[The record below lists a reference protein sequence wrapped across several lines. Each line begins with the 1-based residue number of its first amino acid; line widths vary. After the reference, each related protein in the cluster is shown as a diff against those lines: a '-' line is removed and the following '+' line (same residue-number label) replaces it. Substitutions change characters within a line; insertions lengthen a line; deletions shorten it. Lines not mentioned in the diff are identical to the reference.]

1 MRWRKQHH
9 FIDKP
14 SDFYYVNL
22 NSPNFLV
29 MAKKRLK
36 TVIRHDQIAEAAL
49 DVVRSEGIRGLN
61 VAAVAEKVG
70 LVPSAVY
77 RHFKNKS
84 EIVGTV
90 LGLIQTRLNRHYQDV
105 IQQDLEPVEKLNLL
119 LSRHVELIDGNNAIP
134 RIIFSEEVIGGMPEK
149 QQQLYGIIRDVIR
162 NVSVIVTEGQH
173 KGTIRRDLPAE
184 NIAVSFLGM
193 IQPAAIIWNLSDGEF
208 DLTRHSKNAWKL
220 FLDAIRHGAEKID

>member
-1 MRWRKQHH
+1 
-9 FIDKP
+9 
-14 SDFYYVNL
+14 
-22 NSPNFLV
+22 

-84 EIVGTV
+84 EIVGAV
-90 LGLIQTRLNRHYQDV
+90 LGLIQTRLDRHYQDV
-105 IQQDLEPVEKLNLL
+105 IQQNLEPVEKLNLL
-119 LSRHVELIDGNNAIP
+119 LSRHVELIGSNNAIP
-134 RIIFSEEVIGGMPEK
+134 RIIFSEEVIGGMPDK
-149 QQQLYGIIRDVIR
+149 QQQLYDIIRDVIR
-162 NVSVIVTEGQH
+162 NVSVVVTEGQN

-208 DLTRHSKNAWKL
+208 DLTRHRKNAWKL
-220 FLDAIRHGAEKID
+220 FLDAIRHGAE

>member
-1 MRWRKQHH
+1 M
-9 FIDKP
+9 
-14 SDFYYVNL
+14 V
-22 NSPNFLV
+22 
-29 MAKKRLK
+29 KKRFK
-36 TVIRHDQIAEAAL
+36 TVVRHDQIAAAAL
-49 DVVRSEGIRGLN
+49 DIVRAEGIRGLN

-84 EIVGTV
+84 DIVGAV

-105 IQQDLEPVEKLNLL
+105 IQKDLEPVEKLNLL
-119 LSRHVELIDGNNAIP
+119 LNRHVELIGGNNAIP

-162 NVSVIVTEGQH
+162 NVAVIVREGQN
-173 KGTIRRDLPAE
+173 KGTIRKDLPAE

-220 FLDAIRHGAEKID
+220 FWAAIRPEAEQFD